1 MADTNNGVFAR
12 NCCIGKERVVRGMY
26 VDDVGPGE
34 RSWPVDE
41 LDMSTFRDSIVAAL
55 ILYGVHAALLLL

>member
-41 LDMSTFRDSIVAAL
+41 LDMSKFRDSIVAA
-55 ILYGVHAALLLL
+55 